1 MNKLIKILESIGIAT
16 ITVLIACGFI
26 GLLTLILLP
35 FTSIFA
41 VLALIIAN
49 LLGKWV
55 CIGVLIGIVIVSFA
69 IEVYKDM

>member
-16 ITVLIACGFI
+16 ITILIACGFI

-35 FTSIFA
+35 FASIFA

-55 CIGVLIGIVIVSFA
+55 SIGVIIGIVIISFA
-69 IEVYKDM
+69 IEVYKDI

>member
-35 FTSIFA
+35 FASIFV
-41 VLALIIAN
+41 VLVLIIAN
-49 LLGKWV
+49 LLGRWV

-69 IEVYKDM
+69 IEVYKDI